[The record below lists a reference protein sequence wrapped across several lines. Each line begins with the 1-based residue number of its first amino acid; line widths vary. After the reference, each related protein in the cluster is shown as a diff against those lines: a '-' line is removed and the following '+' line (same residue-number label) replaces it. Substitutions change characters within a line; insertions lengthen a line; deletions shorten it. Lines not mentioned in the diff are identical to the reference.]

1 MLRPRL
7 TATGRDGVRCGF
19 VTGTS
24 GVASGNAAAGSSRP
38 RALGVT
44 RAPPRGRPASS
55 SAAARPASEFGVSNA
70 AARGCCRF
78 RPGHGSLSP
87 GAGSVDTPSPAAAS
101 ITQDVPPDPQELPQG
116 GGASALPGSSR
127 RVTGSPRPLAR
138 WPLPIPMR
146 LRGWGRL
153 CRSAFSQTS
162 SPAGCCFGGANAWSE
177 NLGFSRLW
185 LKACNAQL
193 PGDAAQVRTPG
204 SRNVH
209 PGFAPRKPG

>member
-1 MLRPRL
+1 MP
-7 TATGRDGVRCGF
+7 CGF

-101 ITQDVPPDPQELPQG
+101 ITQDVPPVPPRTPSVWHLHFRGLLDVSQG
-116 GGASALPGSSR
+116 HLGPW
-127 RVTGSPRPLAR
+127 LAG
-138 WPLPIPMR
+138 PLPIPMR

>member
-1 MLRPRL
+1 MVSLRGKLLRPRL
-7 TATGRDGVRCGF
+7 TATGCDGVQCGF

-101 ITQDVPPDPQELPQG
+101 ITQDVPPVPPRTPSGRG
-116 GGASALPGSSR
+116 GVCASGVFSTCHRVTSAPGS
-127 RVTGSPRPLAR
+127 LAPSHSDEAPWVGTTLSFCIFTNVQPGGVLFR
-138 WPLPIPMR
+138 W
-146 LRGWGRL
+146 GE
-153 CRSAFSQTS
+153 CV
-162 SPAGCCFGGANAWSE
+162 E
-177 NLGFSRLW
+177 
-185 LKACNAQL
+185 
-193 PGDAAQVRTPG
+193 
-204 SRNVH
+204 
-209 PGFAPRKPG
+209 

>member
-1 MLRPRL
+1 M
-7 TATGRDGVRCGF
+7 RCGF

-44 RAPPRGRPASS
+44 RPSTRPAGFFLRGRTSRKRIRRLERGRPRVLPLPSWTRLSEPGRGLGGHSVTGGRVNHAGR
-55 SAAARPASEFGVSNA
+55 APRPPKN
-70 AARGCCRF
+70 
-78 RPGHGSLSP
+78 PLS
-87 GAGSVDTPSPAAAS
+87 
-101 ITQDVPPDPQELPQG
+101 
-116 GGASALPGSSR
+116 GASALPGSSR

-193 PGDAAQVRTPG
+193 PGGAAQVRTPG